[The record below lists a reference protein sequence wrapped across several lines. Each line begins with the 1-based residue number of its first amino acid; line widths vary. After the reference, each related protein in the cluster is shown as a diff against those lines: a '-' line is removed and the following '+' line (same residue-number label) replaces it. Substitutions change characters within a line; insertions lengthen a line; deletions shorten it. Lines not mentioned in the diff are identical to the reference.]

1 MEKNCLKSF
10 SDASNSI
17 DIEEDIIKQVNMLK
31 TFDMEPGKAVPKK
44 PFVSEVENNC
54 EEEN

>member
-1 MEKNCLKSF
+1 MEKNCPKSF
-10 SDASNSI
+10 SDASDSL
-17 DIEEDIIKQVNMLK
+17 DVKEDIIKQVNMLK

>member
-1 MEKNCLKSF
+1 MEKNCVKSF